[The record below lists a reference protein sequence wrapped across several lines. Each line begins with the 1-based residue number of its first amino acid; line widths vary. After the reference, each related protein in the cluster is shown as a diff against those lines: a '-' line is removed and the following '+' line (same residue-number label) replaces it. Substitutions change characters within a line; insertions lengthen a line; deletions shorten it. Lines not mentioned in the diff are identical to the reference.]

1 MQATVYVE
9 WSRVQRGQ
17 IMAGDPLVRQETT
30 IDTLPVTRGRRK
42 SAART
47 SVVALLVLAAAL
59 LGVALLRPA
68 ADTGG
73 SASPSLPGL
82 HVGDRA
88 PDFALRST
96 GGTMVTLRSLR
107 GRRVL
112 LNFWST
118 VCTPCRVEMPALQQ
132 AYRQL
137 GGLSHNGPVVLG
149 VDAGAE
155 DPGTVARFAAT
166 HGVRY
171 PLLLDPD
178 LQVTIVRYQ
187 VANIPLSIA
196 LDSSGRVT
204 RIYPGP
210 LDLPQIVAALNGAA

>member
-1 MQATVYVE
+1 M
-9 WSRVQRGQ
+9 
-17 IMAGDPLVRQETT
+17 RQEAT

-42 SAART
+42 GAVRAGL
-47 SVVALLVLAAAL
+47 ALLALAAAAL
-59 LGVALLRPA
+59 LGAALLRPVEG
-68 ADTGG
+68 GG
-73 SASPSLPGL
+73 SSSPSLPGL
-82 HVGDRA
+82 HVGDLA

-96 GGTMVTLRSLR
+96 GGSVVSLHSLR

-118 VCTPCRVEMPALQQ
+118 VCTPCRVEMPALQR

-137 GGLSHNGPVVLG
+137 GGARRGGAVVLG

-155 DPGTVARFAAT
+155 DPGTVARFAAA
-166 HGVRY
+166 HGVYY

-178 LQVTIVRYQ
+178 LQVTIVRYH

-196 LDSSGRVT
+196 LDPSGRVT
-204 RIYPGP
+204 RIYLGP
-210 LDLPQIVAALNGAA
+210 LDRTQIVAALRGAA

>member
-1 MQATVYVE
+1 M
-9 WSRVQRGQ
+9 
-17 IMAGDPLVRQETT
+17 RQEATT
-30 IDTLPVTRGRRK
+30 DTIPVTRRRRK
-42 SAART
+42 GAVRAG
-47 SVVALLVLAAAL
+47 VALLTVAAAAL
-59 LGVALLRPA
+59 LVGALLRPA
-68 ADTGG
+68 AGGG
-73 SASPSLPGL
+73 SNSPSLPGL
-82 HVGDRA
+82 HVGDLA

-96 GGTMVTLRSLR
+96 GGTVVWLHSLR

-118 VCTPCRVEMPALQQ
+118 VCTPCRVEMPDLQR

-137 GGLSHNGPVVLG
+137 GGPAHSRAVVLG

-155 DPGTVARFAAT
+155 DPGTVARFAAA
-166 HGVRY
+166 HGVYY

-178 LQVTIVRYQ
+178 LQVTIVRYH

-196 LDSSGRVT
+196 LDLSGRVD

-210 LDLPQIVAALNGAA
+210 LDLPQIVAALRGAA

>member
-1 MQATVYVE
+1 M
-9 WSRVQRGQ
+9 
-17 IMAGDPLVRQETT
+17 
-30 IDTLPVTRGRRK
+30 
-42 SAART
+42 
-47 SVVALLVLAAAL
+47 VALLALAGAL
-59 LGVALLRPA
+59 LAVALLRPA

-82 HVGDRA
+82 HVGNLA
-88 PDFALRST
+88 PDFTLRST
-96 GGTMVTLRSLR
+96 GGTVVSLRSLR
-107 GRRVL
+107 GRPVL

-137 GGLSHNGPVVLG
+137 GGSVSNGPLVLG

-155 DPGTVARFAAT
+155 DPGTVARFADA

-178 LQVTIVRYQ
+178 LQVTIVRYH

-196 LDSSGRVT
+196 LDPAGRVT

-210 LDLPQIVAALNGAA
+210 LDLPQIVAALGGAA